1 MITDDK
7 NVVEAVSQMYADNY
21 KNSVVKN
28 DLMCHVLGNKSQDKW
43 LCFIFKQRWYVL
55 VSSMNTAVGRAHGN
69 ICYLEIPSLQVMV
82 VGIGKGTK
90 RLVFSFPPPV

>member
-43 LCFIFKQRWYVL
+43 LCFIFKQR
-55 VSSMNTAVGRAHGN
+55 
-69 ICYLEIPSLQVMV
+69 
-82 VGIGKGTK
+82 
-90 RLVFSFPPPV
+90 